1 MTAESLGLALR
12 IGAAVLAMLAVLG
25 GLLWWQGS
33 RSRLQRRIGE
43 RIAASLIN
51 LDTGR
56 PVMGAAVGGRTGR
69 QGESHTLPFLMRY
82 LVESGLAVSGR
93 TVLLVSLGWLLLLGA
108 AAIAAFDSTILRLL
122 TLLAGVGLPALLL
135 LRRHERVEQ
144 ELERQL
150 PEAIDV
156 MVRALQAGKP
166 LAACWQEMATV
177 LGKPMAPLCH
187 EIHLKL
193 QYGGEVDDVLTETSV
208 RVPSE
213 DVRFFF
219 TALRIQTKSGGNLIA
234 LLRDQSELIRDR
246 LALRGHI
253 RALSSESR
261 LSAWVMGLMP
271 FFTVL
276 MMLGL
281 SPRTMSLLWTT
292 PAGVSMIEFGLIMQ
306 LIGAL
311 WIARLVR
318 IRM

>member
-1 MTAESLGLALR
+1 MSAESLGLLLR
-12 IGAAVLAMLAVLG
+12 IAGAILAIVAALSAVY
-25 GLLWWQGS
+25 WWQLS
-33 RSRLQRRIGE
+33 RGRLQRRIGE
-43 RIAASLIN
+43 RIAAGL
-51 LDTGR
+51 LDVDTGR
-56 PVMGAAVGGRTGR
+56 PLMATAAGV
-69 QGESHTLPFLMRY
+69 QSKGESEPVMSSFVMRY
-82 LVESGLAVSGR
+82 LAEAGVNATGKTVLGAGLVGLAALG
-93 TVLLVSLGWLLLLGA
+93 TVAVSL
-108 AAIAAFDSTILRLL
+108 FDSTILRLL
-122 TLLAGVGLPALLL
+122 TLIIGLGVPALLV
-135 LRRHERVEQ
+135 LRRHERCEQ

-166 LAACWQEMATV
+166 LASCWQEMATV

-187 EIHLKL
+187 DIHLKL
-193 QYGGEVDDVLTETSV
+193 QYGGELDDVLTEISR

-276 MMLGL
+276 MMFGL
-281 SPRTMSLLWTT
+281 SPKTMSLLWTT
-292 PAGVSMIEFGLIMQ
+292 STGVAMVEFGLVMQ
-306 LIGAL
+306 LIGVL

>member
-1 MTAESLGLALR
+1 MTAETLGSLLR
-12 IGAAVLAMLAVLG
+12 VVGVLCAMGAVLAAVR
-25 GLLWWQGS
+25 WWQLS
-33 RSRLQRRIGE
+33 RARLQRRVGE
-43 RIAASLIN
+43 RIAAALLDI
-51 LDTGR
+51 DTGP
-56 PVMGAAVGGRTGR
+56 PVMVSPASTP
-69 QGESHTLPFLMRY
+69 GEYRSKALALPFLRRY
-82 LVESGLAVSGR
+82 LAEAGLPADGR
-93 TVLLVSLGWLLLLGA
+93 TVLLIAAIWTA
-108 AAIAAFDSTILRLL
+108 AAGALALALFDSTILRIL
-122 TLLAGVGLPALLL
+122 TLILGLAAPALLIL
-135 LRRHERVEQ
+135 KRHERVEQ

-150 PEAIDV
+150 PEGIDV

-166 LAACWQEMATV
+166 LAGCWEEMASV

-193 QYGGEVDDVLTETSV
+193 QYGGELDDVLTEVSA

-219 TALRIQTKSGGNLIA
+219 TALRIQRRSGGNLVA
-234 LLRDQSELIRDR
+234 LLRDQSQLIRDR

-281 SPRTMSLLWTT
+281 SPRTMSLLWST
-292 PAGVSMIEFGLIMQ
+292 PAGISMIEFGLVMQ
-306 LIGAL
+306 LIGVL

>member
-1 MTAESLGLALR
+1 VTAESLGLALR

-193 QYGGEVDDVLTETSV
+193 QYGGELDDVLTETSV

>member
-193 QYGGEVDDVLTETSV
+193 QYGGELDDVLTETSV